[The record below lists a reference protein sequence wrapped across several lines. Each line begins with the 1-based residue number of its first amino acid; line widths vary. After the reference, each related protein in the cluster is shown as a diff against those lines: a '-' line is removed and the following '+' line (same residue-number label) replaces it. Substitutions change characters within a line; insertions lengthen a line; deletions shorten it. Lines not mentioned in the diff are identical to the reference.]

1 METCCFTG
9 HRHIPEDERA
19 ALTERLT
26 QTIRTLIEQGV
37 RHFAAGGALGFDTL
51 AAQTVL
57 SLKEQHPDI
66 TLILVLPCRD
76 QTRGWSTS
84 NVATYQSIL
93 DRADKVVWLAPRYFN
108 GCMQARNRRLVEH
121 ADVCVCYLTSDRGGT
136 AYTVAQA
143 RQKGI
148 AVINVAQP

>member
-9 HRHIPEDERA
+9 HRSIPEQERA
-19 ALTERLT
+19 ALTERL
-26 QTIRTLIEQGV
+26 RETLRGLIAQGV

-57 SLKEQHPDI
+57 SLKAEFPEVK
-66 TLILVLPCRD
+66 LILVLPCRD
-76 QTRGWSTS
+76 QTRGWSTA
-84 NVATYQSIL
+84 NVATYESIL
-93 DRADKVVWLAPRYFN
+93 LQADKVVWLAPRYYK
-108 GCMQARNRRLVEH
+108 GCMLARNRRLVEH
-121 ADVCVCYLTSDRGGT
+121 ADVCVAYLNDSQGGT

-148 AVINVAQP
+148 PVINLAN